1 MASPALESGAE
12 SSPRTFERHDG
23 DLDSSAVQPPQ
34 PLWLGLALLVAE
46 VEARREDPQ
55 AQVGV
60 PPQEVGHVPRT
71 VVAGAPRREP
81 GDAVAPPRVQIPVRD
96 VAEEEQLHVA
106 SGLGREQ
113 RLGMVTDLDC
123 PAGSFIVI
131 NSCPSQRSAFLA
143 CLSLVLSEVTERLS
157 SCPKGHNDEW

>member
-1 MASPALESGAE
+1 MQSLPGFE
-12 SSPRTFERHDG
+12 SSFTIFHKSIPAIKIIFEGHDG
-23 DLDSSAVQPPQ
+23 DLDSSAVQLPQ
-34 PLWLGLALLVAE
+34 PLWLVLAFLVAE
-46 VEARREDPQ
+46 VEARCEDPQ

-106 SGLGREQ
+106 SGL
-113 RLGMVTDLDC
+113 VSNV
-123 PAGSFIVI
+123 P
-131 NSCPSQRSAFLA
+131 
-143 CLSLVLSEVTERLS
+143 EVQ
-157 SCPKGHNDEW
+157 

>member
-1 MASPALESGAE
+1 MAWPALQSRAE
-12 SSPRTFERHDG
+12 RYPRTFKGHDG
-23 DLDSSAVQPPQ
+23 DLDPSTVQPPQ
-34 PLWLGLALLVAE
+34 SLWLSLALPVAE

-60 PPQEVGHVPRT
+60 SPQEVGHVPRT

-81 GDAVAPPRVQIPVRD
+81 GDTVAPPRVQIPVGD

-113 RLGMVTDLDC
+113 RLSG
-123 PAGSFIVI
+123 G
-131 NSCPSQRSAFLA
+131 
-143 CLSLVLSEVTERLS
+143 
-157 SCPKGHNDEW
+157 